1 MDLETRT
8 IKNIMHVICASIYDG
23 VNARSYYLS
32 DFNSS
37 DELLKEAI
45 TSLFQRKYNGY
56 RVYIH
61 NFSNFDATFMLR
73 IIAAMEI
80 CEIKRI
86 IKRESHIID
95 VKVNYNL
102 TGKKKYTLYFRDSLL
117 ILPSSLKKLGEAFES
132 DVRKSIYPYKF
143 VNDESISLS
152 YEGAVPSF
160 NFFDNVEP
168 SEYKKYCDEIE
179 NSI

>member
-1 MDLETRT
+1 
-8 IKNIMHVICASIYDG
+8 
-23 VNARSYYLS
+23 
-32 DFNSS
+32 
-37 DELLKEAI
+37 
-45 TSLFQRKYNGY
+45 
-56 RVYIH
+56 
-61 NFSNFDATFMLR
+61 
-73 IIAAMEI
+73 
-80 CEIKRI
+80 
-86 IKRESHIID
+86 